1 MGEARQYDGILF
13 LTAPQLRAIKYWLD
27 GEPEKANKV
36 AKRNLADIV
45 ETEWQ
50 LVSRKGLTDG
60 KAN

>member
-1 MGEARQYDGILF
+1 MMAGDPRHDGMIF

-45 ETEWQ
+45 ELEWQ
-50 LVSRKGLTDG
+50 TLVKRGVVKDG
-60 KAN
+60 